1 MPCSYYKDEMQRAA
15 LEKLNQKRKWYQ
27 QQMETER
34 LANKNLAS
42 KGRPLQV
49 GTGGAC
55 GSLGHVLGVLQF
67 SITEFSDRPPSLGV
81 PGADVQLPACSGQP
95 GCMVVACMYRVP
107 VMWP

>member
-49 GTGGAC
+49 GHGGSVCQCRASASC
-55 GSLGHVLGVLQF
+55 VVVHSISTRELSAGPVSASSRSAASCQF
-67 SITEFSDRPPSLGV
+67 LV
-81 PGADVQLPACSGQP
+81 
-95 GCMVVACMYRVP
+95 
-107 VMWP
+107 